1 MHTKATIEP
10 RGSPVGGIMPEPVR
24 VHADR
29 AATPRRDDPAGDRHD
44 QTDVVVRRRDPV
56 RIVLAKVLSVIRGDK
71 YMVDAYE
78 PAWSARGAR
87 RAAATVVGANHNGD
101 VGGDVGAAAHS
112 VAASKPAV
120 AAAAGG
126 GRDDGRTHRQR
137 TVVLDNAAAS
147 PPKER

>member
-1 MHTKATIEP
+1 MRPKATIEP
-10 RGSPVGGIMPEPVR
+10 RGLPVRGIMPEPVR

-29 AATPRRDDPAGDRHD
+29 AAAPPRDDADGAQHD
-44 QTDVVVRRRDPV
+44 QIDVVVRRRDPV
-56 RIVLAKVLSVIRGDK
+56 SIVMAKVLSVIRGDK

-78 PAWSARGAR
+78 PAWSALGAR
-87 RAAATVVGANHNGD
+87 RVGATVVGAPHN
-101 VGGDVGAAAHS
+101 GDVGAAAHP
-112 VAASKPAV
+112 VAASEPAV

-126 GRDDGRTHRQR
+126 SRDDGRAHPQR